1 MPAFL
6 ITIDVEGD
14 NLWARNPRMTCENAR
29 FLPRFQALCERFGQ
43 RPTYLTNYEMATS
56 PAYVDFARDVLARKT
71 GEVGMHLHA
80 WNSPPIEPLT
90 ADDNAHHPYLI
101 DYPDAVMRD
110 KIAFI
115 TGLLEDT
122 FGVKMISHR
131 AGRWAMDGRYAR
143 LLVEFGYR
151 IDCSV
156 TPHVSW
162 RHLPGAPGGGGGS
175 DYRDFPDRPY
185 WMDLDDIG
193 RPGDSPLLEVPMT
206 IARNGGAWLDPL
218 RQALGRSSLPGRV
231 LHRAAPPVHWLRPIG
246 RNRKAMIRLIET
258 AALQGRPYVEFML
271 HSSEFMPGGSP
282 TFPTAQSIERLY
294 DDLEAVF
301 SAAQGKFQGATLGEF
316 TTDFARESGMKIAC

>member
-1 MPAFL
+1 MAALSCARVSVARGGRGKGLTSLPAFL

-43 RPTYLTNYEMATS
+43 RPTYLTSYEMATS

-151 IDCSV
+151 VDCSV
-156 TPHVSW
+156 TPMSVGVTCQE
-162 RHLPGAPGGGGGS
+162 RPAVGA
-175 DYRDFPDRPY
+175 
-185 WMDLDDIG
+185 
-193 RPGDSPLLEVPMT
+193 EAT
-206 IARNGGAWLDPL
+206 IAISRTVPTGWT
-218 RQALGRSSLPGRV
+218 STIS
-231 LHRAAPPVHWLRPIG
+231 AAP
-246 RNRKAMIRLIET
+246 AT
-258 AALQGRPYVEFML
+258 ARC
-271 HSSEFMPGGSP
+271 SKC
-282 TFPTAQSIERLY
+282 R
-294 DDLEAVF
+294 
-301 SAAQGKFQGATLGEF
+301 
-316 TTDFARESGMKIAC
+316 